1 MFYDDVEPKVLISMP
16 VVEDLAPQT
25 QSHAGRQERV
35 KVELSHS
42 VLPILFLDLLSSTSL
57 RLDGISAHGHSLYNN
72 AINLLLKSRFQ

>member
-16 VVEDLAPQT
+16 IVEDLAPQT

-42 VLPILFLDLLSSTSL
+42 VLPILPSVLGLAVLETKSL
-57 RLDGISAHGHSLYNN
+57 
-72 AINLLLKSRFQ
+72 

>member
-1 MFYDDVEPKVLISMP
+1 MFFDDVEPKVLISMP

-42 VLPILFLDLLSSTSL
+42 VLPILPSVLGLVVLKTKSL
-57 RLDGISAHGHSLYNN
+57 
-72 AINLLLKSRFQ
+72 

>member
-42 VLPILFLDLLSSTSL
+42 VLPILCLDLLSSKRNPFKVSCNRTV
-57 RLDGISAHGHSLYNN
+57 LD
-72 AINLLLKSRFQ
+72 KKETR